1 VRLAGGAGRGDAPR
15 RRGSR
20 PCTGDDQA
28 AQDHR
33 PTLLRADRRGGGG
46 LRDGPG
52 AYRPNDDRP
61 GHGNHRQPHRPSG
74 ADRGRA
80 GSGPRVC
87 HDGRDVGGER
97 AHHQRPP
104 RRLQAPH
111 DARRASA
118 RHGQRPLRGAWAFP
132 RREHRRNALRAH
144 GGRHRKRGGGRH
156 RRTDLRSPTHA
167 RARAGGDR
175 DPRTPVVIVDFQ
187 AHVFPPAYL
196 DALCRL
202 DSSVSL
208 EEPDPASGMTYL
220 FDRTLGRRINTV
232 TFAGQDPEIRIAH
245 MDELGVDVQVVSV
258 PPPGADRFAPD
269 AAMELA
275 RAANDAIGRWCHD
288 YPGRFVGLCTLPT
301 SSVPLA
307 LDELERCVEALEMR
321 GFGCY
326 SNLNGRPLDD
336 EALLPLYER
345 IARYGVPVYIH
356 PTAPLATEATDL
368 DIHPTLIFGWA
379 FDATVAMT
387 RLVYGR
393 VTCRLPEIPFI
404 VADVCGV
411 LAFFAQRAVNI
422 YTGRTEEIR
431 QRYG

>member
-1 VRLAGGAGRGDAPR
+1 M
-15 RRGSR
+15 
-20 PCTGDDQA
+20 
-28 AQDHR
+28 
-33 PTLLRADRRGGGG
+33 
-46 LRDGPG
+46 
-52 AYRPNDDRP
+52 
-61 GHGNHRQPHRPSG
+61 
-74 ADRGRA
+74 
-80 GSGPRVC
+80 
-87 HDGRDVGGER
+87 
-97 AHHQRPP
+97 
-104 RRLQAPH
+104 
-111 DARRASA
+111 
-118 RHGQRPLRGAWAFP
+118 
-132 RREHRRNALRAH
+132 
-144 GGRHRKRGGGRH
+144 
-156 RRTDLRSPTHA
+156 
-167 RARAGGDR
+167 
-175 DPRTPVVIVDFQ
+175 IVDFQ

-393 VTCRLPEIPFI
+393 VTERFPEIPFI
-404 VADVCGV
+404 VADVGGV

-431 QRYG
+431 QRYGLRENPIDLFRRFYVDTADHPANTLRIARDFFGAEHLVFGTNYPYGPEDGRRFVRNSLEAVAALDLADDERACILGNTAARLLGIKQPA